1 MNNNNNETDQQK
13 KWPKINVWKKR
24 NLLLG
29 MMMIPINTDNR
40 IGCKKK
46 PTTMFKYKQTMN
58 ERTNEGQW
66 QFGNERNV

>member
-1 MNNNNNETDQQK
+1 MNNNNNNKTDQK
-13 KWPKINVWKKR
+13 KWPKINVWKKKELITW
-24 NLLLG
+24 NDDD
-29 MMMIPINTDNR
+29 TDQHR
-40 IGCKKK
+40 QSYWMQKK